1 MSLVT
6 SASTWT
12 NDESISKKRIPS
24 MRKTVKKAPSLTRDS
39 PDEYTSIENEYNTP
53 EEEESIKQVQ
63 SEQAERNN
71 RVSQLL
77 GNMER
82 VDYESDGAKLAN
94 FHPLSHPAI
103 QKKGDFDKS
112 DNGRAGEEPVSNG
125 TNLMQISPPK
135 LNQSTMGEFGPTSQ
149 NLGVSHNAYSNY
161 RKIYEPPKI
170 VPTSNYYSNM
180 GLGIQPSLDNKLM
193 EKINYMIHMLE
204 QQQNE
209 RTSNI
214 TEEFILYSLLGVFI
228 IFIVDSFARS
238 GKYIR

>member
-6 SASTWT
+6 SASLWT

-24 MRKTVKKAPSLTRDS
+24 MRKTVKKSPSLIRDS
-39 PDEYTSIENEYNTP
+39 PDEYTSVENVYNTT

-63 SEQAERNN
+63 SEQEERNN

-82 VDYESDGAKLAN
+82 VDSESDGAKLAN

-112 DNGRAGEEPVSNG
+112 DHGRVGEEPVSNG
-125 TNLMQISPPK
+125 TNPMQISPPQ
-135 LNQSTMGEFGPTSQ
+135 LNQSTMGEYGPTSQ
-149 NLGVSHNAYSNY
+149 NLGVSRNTYSNY

-170 VPTSNYYSNM
+170 VPPANYYSKT

>member
-12 NDESISKKRIPS
+12 NDDLSSKKRIPS
-24 MRKTVKKAPSLTRDS
+24 MRKTVKKMPSPMRDS
-39 PDEYTSIENEYNTP
+39 PNEYPSNENETRENA
-53 EEEESIKQVQ
+53 EDSMREV
-63 SEQAERNN
+63 QAEQEERNR

-82 VDYESDGAKLAN
+82 VDYANDGAKLAD
-94 FHPLSHPAI
+94 FQPLSHPAI
-103 QKKGDFDKS
+103 QKKGDFETS
-112 DNGRAGEEPVSNG
+112 DQGRMREESISNG
-125 TNLMQISPPK
+125 SNPLQIPPPQ
-135 LNQSTMGEFGPTSQ
+135 LREVTYGDYAPNTQ
-149 NLGVSHNAYSNY
+149 NLGVLHNPYSNY

-170 VPTSNYYSNM
+170 VPPANYYSKM
-180 GLGIQPSLDNKLM
+180 GLGTQPTLDNKLM

-209 RTSNI
+209 KTSNI

-228 IFIVDSFARS
+228 IFIVDSFARA

>member
-6 SASTWT
+6 SASKWT
-12 NDESISKKRIPS
+12 NDESSKKRIPS
-24 MRKTVKKAPSLTRDS
+24 MRKTVKKAPSPIRDS
-39 PDEYTSIENEYNTP
+39 PDEYISIENENNTT
-53 EEEESIKQVQ
+53 EEESIKQVQ
-63 SEQAERNN
+63 SEQEERNN

-82 VDYESDGAKLAN
+82 VDSESDETKLAN

-112 DNGRAGEEPVSNG
+112 DNGRIGEESVSNG
-125 TNLMQISPPK
+125 TNPMQISPPK
-135 LNQSTMGEFGPTSQ
+135 LNQSTVGEYGPTSQ
-149 NLGVSHNAYSNY
+149 NLGVSHNAFSNY

-170 VPTSNYYSNM
+170 APTSNYYSKM

-228 IFIVDSFARS
+228 IFIVDSFART